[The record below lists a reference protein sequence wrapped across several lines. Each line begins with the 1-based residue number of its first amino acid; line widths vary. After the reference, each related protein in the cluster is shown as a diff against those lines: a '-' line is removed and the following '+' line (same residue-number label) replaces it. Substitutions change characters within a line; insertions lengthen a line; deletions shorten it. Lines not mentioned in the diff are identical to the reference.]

1 MKKRNGSSKPPVPF
15 WIWNLSKKRYIPSS
29 PVRTTSWA
37 GMKPGRFS
45 AQLISLFRRILL
57 HHGQH
62 SQPIRRAQLYIKE
75 HYASLIRLS
84 DVSEFVGLTPVYL
97 SARFKEETGIGF
109 SDYLNQYRIE
119 VSKKL
124 LAETD
129 EKIATI
135 ARMTGYSNSRY
146 YSRVF
151 KNSEGIRPMDYRISI
166 RKNGARKDC

>member
-1 MKKRNGSSKPPVPF
+1 M
-15 WIWNLSKKRYIPSS
+15 
-29 PVRTTSWA
+29 
-37 GMKPGRFS
+37 
-45 AQLISLFRRILL
+45 
-57 HHGQH
+57 
-62 SQPIRRAQLYIKE
+62 
-75 HYASLIRLS
+75 
-84 DVSEFVGLTPVYL
+84 SEFVGLTPVYL